1 MDGYAIGGLAVGE
14 THEQMYHI
22 LDVTVPELP
31 QDKPIYLMGVGTP
44 QNILEAVERGV
55 DFFDCVYPAR
65 NGRHEMCIRD
75 RRFTGSKYVKSN
87 PKTIYRDIERKLK
100 DGKKVLFIGLPCQVA
115 ALRNFSSNQE
125 NLYTVDL
132 ICHVSPSP
140 ELLKMYLKEK
150 SVDIEELEELN
161 FREKTSFGL
170 RSTEKDIGFSRI
182 VDMYT
187 YCLLYTSRCV

>member
-1 MDGYAIGGLAVGE
+1 MLNKGE
-14 THEQMYHI
+14 FVFVLTSSTQIAE
-22 LDVTVPELP
+22 
-31 QDKPIYLMGVGTP
+31 
-44 QNILEAVERGV
+44 
-55 DFFDCVYPAR
+55 
-65 NGRHEMCIRD
+65 
-75 RRFTGSKYVKSN
+75 RFTGSKYVKSN

-115 ALRNFSSNQE
+115 
-125 NLYTVDL
+125 
-132 ICHVSPSP
+132 

-187 YCLLYTSRCV
+187 YAFLKSIDYTENCYYCRYASQSRVSDISLGDSWGSELSEEEKKKGVRQKREKNY